1 MRCCAAGVSGG
12 SRTSHGA
19 RCDGWAADADRELRR
34 RAVPTID
41 PQPPML
47 IDRLRPLAT
56 RLPEAIKRPLRRWIT
71 ARNARELLRNDI
83 TDDPAYAARIAQETW
98 IFADQAEVHDLPP
111 IFHYWSNTW
120 LRPQLEA
127 FGFSNPD
134 EFFSLYVERTQRDA
148 GRPIRVASL
157 GCGNCDTEVRVAKLL
172 VDRSVGDFVID
183 CVDINET
190 MLERGRVLAE
200 EAGVAAHI
208 APATGDFNAWRPR
221 HRYDVVMA
229 NQSLHHVLALENL
242 FDTIES
248 TLQPDGRFITSDMIG
263 RNGHMRWPEAM
274 EIVHEFWRELPASY
288 RWNTQLRRHE
298 ELYEY
303 WDCSKEGF
311 EGIRAQDILP
321 LLVERFE
328 FELFLPYGN
337 VIDPFIDRGF
347 GPNFD
352 ATAAWDRDF
361 IDRVHARDEAEIA
374 AGRITPTHMMAVL
387 RKRPY
392 SGERQWR
399 GELAPTSCIHAR

>member
-1 MRCCAAGVSGG
+1 MPAIQAPRSTRLGYVRCPGNAGHGQMAMRQLVRTMT
-12 SRTSHGA
+12 SRLMA
-19 RCDGWAADADRELRR
+19 LF
-34 RAVPTID
+34 
-41 PQPPML
+41 
-47 IDRLRPLAT
+47 DRLRPAAAH
-56 RLPEAIKRPLRRWIT
+56 LPEAIKRPLRRWIT
-71 ARNARELLRNDI
+71 ARNARELLRKDV
-83 TDDPAYAARIAQETW
+83 TDDPEYAARIAQETW

-134 EFFSLYVERTQRDA
+134 EFFALYIERAHRDA
-148 GRPIRVASL
+148 GRAIRVASL

-172 VDRSVGDFVID
+172 VDRGVSDFVID

-190 MLERGRVLAE
+190 MLERGRALAAE
-200 EAGVAAHI
+200 TGVAAQI
-208 APATGDFNAWRPR
+208 APAIGDFNAWWPQR
-221 HRYDVVMA
+221 RYDVVMA

-242 FDTIES
+242 FAAIES
-248 TLQPDGRFITSDMIG
+248 ALHADGRFITSDMIG

-274 EIVHEFWRELPASY
+274 EIVHEFWRELPTVY
-288 RWNTQLRRHE
+288 RWNVQLKRHE

-311 EGIRAQDILP
+311 EGIRAEDILP

-337 VIDPFIDRGF
+337 VIDPFIDRSF

-352 ATAAWDRDF
+352 ATAEWDRDF

-374 AGRITPTHMMAVL
+374 AGRITPTHMMAAL

-392 SGERQWR
+392 SGERMHR
-399 GELAPTSCIHAR
+399 DGLTPGFCVRSL